1 MVTDDDHHT
10 VPCKLKPVL
19 VKPVLVKPVLVKPV
33 LVGAQVKPVVVGA
46 TSARILRGAGHLQ
59 VGDFPRELLGVKI
72 CSARCEQV
80 L

>member
-1 MVTDDDHHT
+1 MMVTDDDHHT

-19 VKPVLVKPVLVKPV
+19 VKPVL
-33 LVGAQVKPVVVGA
+33 VGA